1 MPTTATNEK
10 EKVVNN
16 DINTINQSLGSN
28 ILQGLNNIDTYNTY
42 NTYNIYNTIQS
53 AKSISDGIT
62 FIDRNTGAL
71 ICNDIG
77 NKAYQK
83 LDKISLY
90 LSQISLVF

>member
-1 MPTTATNEK
+1 MPITATNGK
-10 EKVVNN
+10 EKIVNN
-16 DINTINQSLGSN
+16 DINTINQSLG
-28 ILQGLNNIDTYNTY
+28 NTY
-42 NTYNIYNTIQS
+42 NTIQTNETELDEIAFFNKNI
-53 AKSISDGIT
+53 
-62 FIDRNTGAL
+62 GAL

>member
-1 MPTTATNEK
+1 MTTATNEK
-10 EKVVNN
+10 EKIVNN
-16 DINTINQSLGSN
+16 DINTINQALG
-28 ILQGLNNIDTYNTY
+28 NTY
-42 NTYNIYNTIQS
+42 NTIQTNETELDEIAFFNKNI
-53 AKSISDGIT
+53 
-62 FIDRNTGAL
+62 GAL